1 MLRWLALGFTLICMG
16 SCSFISTSP
25 LRGVV
30 APIGVVIGSLVTMYL
45 FVSERVAGSWRP
57 ESSVV
62 IDPEVQA
69 LLRKRAAEKKVV
81 ELRAKLAA
89 QQQRSGGSNDGGQA

>member
-1 MLRWLALGFTLICMG
+1 MLRWIALGFTLICMM

-25 LRGVV
+25 VRGVV
-30 APIGVVIGSLVTMYL
+30 APLGVVIGSLITIYL
-45 FVSERVAGSWRP
+45 FVSERVASAWRP
-57 ESSVV
+57 ESAAV

-81 ELRAKLAA
+81 ELKAKLAA
-89 QQQRSGGSNDGGQA
+89 QQQRTGGADNGSSA

>member
-1 MLRWLALGFTLICMG
+1 MLRWIALGFTLLCMG

-25 LRGVV
+25 LRGVL
-30 APIGVVIGSLVTMYL
+30 APIGVVIGALVTMYL
-45 FVSERVAGSWRP
+45 FVSERVAGSWRN
-57 ESSVV
+57 ESAV
-62 IDPEVQA
+62 IVDPEVQA

-89 QQQRSGGSNDGGQA
+89 QQQKSAGSGGEQA